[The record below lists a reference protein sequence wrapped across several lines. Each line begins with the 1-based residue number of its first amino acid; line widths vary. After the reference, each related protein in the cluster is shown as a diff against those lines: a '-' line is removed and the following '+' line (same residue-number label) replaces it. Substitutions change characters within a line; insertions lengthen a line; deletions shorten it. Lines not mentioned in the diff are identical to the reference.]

1 MNYHLL
7 FKILLV
13 GDTEVG
19 KSALLHPPFEPS
31 SSTSTIG
38 PEFLKKTVEI
48 DRKKIKLQIWNITG
62 QESSQ
67 AQITSYYRDAL
78 GFILVY
84 DVTDE
89 PSFNRISDWLSIIEQ
104 HAREKDFKKLLFG
117 SKSHCWCEETRQIT
131 TKRGQEYAREH
142 GMRFVE
148 SADLDEAIN
157 FIAKDIL
164 NKDHQQPLF
173 GRSKLLCD
181 FDK

>member
-1 MNYHLL
+1 MVQILRLL
-7 FKILLV
+7 FQ
-13 GDTEVG
+13 
-19 KSALLHPPFEPS
+19 
-31 SSTSTIG
+31 
-38 PEFLKKTVEI
+38 TVSVCVYWTT
-48 DRKKIKLQIWNITG
+48 LNITAFEHPRASR
-62 QESSQ
+62 QLFPWHLPTLVLSPTKSCNYIVFSSQ

-173 GRSKLLCD
+173 GRSELLCD